1 MSCDACGLYCVSF
14 RKGGVLCV
22 SSYEVELRKV
32 GMLCSCSDF
41 ELRSRE
47 RRRSQDMV
55 SDGINGDGDG

>member
-1 MSCDACGLYCVSF
+1 M
-14 RKGGVLCV
+14 

-55 SDGINGDGDG
+55 SDGIDGDGDG